1 MKAKERHQLK
11 ENEFAA
17 STARVVAAVNQ
28 NRDRLVV
35 VALAVVVVA
44 AIVGGYF
51 FWQRRTEDR
60 AGAML
65 GIAMATVDA
74 QIAPASTLPG
84 AAQTPGTFPT
94 EKARD
99 EAALKALQEVAN
111 SFPSAQAGIA
121 ARYQAAGTLLRLN
134 RLTEAEQTF
143 REVADRAGSSV
154 YGPVA
159 RLGVAETLLAQ
170 GKNDEAIKA
179 FSDLAAD
186 RDGMLPV
193 DGVLMQLARACSK
206 AGKPQE
212 ARAAFKRVVD
222 EFPESSYVA
231 EARRELALL
240 GT

>member
-1 MKAKERHQLK
+1 MKARERHQLK

-17 STARVVAAVNQ
+17 TTARVVAAVSA
-28 NRDRLVV
+28 NRDRLV
-35 VALAVVVVA
+35 AASLVVVVLA
-44 AIVGGYF
+44 AIGGGYWY
-51 FWQRRTEDR
+51 WQRRTADR

-65 GIAMATVDA
+65 GVAMAIVDA
-74 QIAPASTLPG
+74 QIVPAPTLPG
-84 AAQTPGTFPT
+84 ATQQPGTFPT

-99 EAALKALQEVAN
+99 EASLKALQEVA
-111 SFPSAQAGIA
+111 SLYPSTQAGLA
-121 ARYQAAGTLLRLN
+121 ARYQVASSLMRLE
-134 RLTEAEQTF
+134 RLAEAEQAF
-143 REVADRAGSSV
+143 RDVADRAGSSV

-170 GKNDEAIKA
+170 GKNDDAIKA

-186 RDGMLPV
+186 RDGLLPV
-193 DGVLMQLARACSK
+193 DGVLMQLARACAK

-231 EARRELALL
+231 DARRELALL
-240 GT
+240 N